1 MHRLKA
7 HLSDTS
13 VTFWSWL
20 FPITFLMHFAEEYW
34 FGGGYIA
41 YLKQTHGIDLPEKI
55 FLIAQGIGLVL
66 MLAGILI
73 ARRLGFIETMLV
85 IFGAVITANGLTHII
100 TSILQSMYG
109 PGLIT
114 SIFVWLPLGLATLI
128 RFHGNFGSARYW
140 FAVLVGVGINIVVV
154 LFTLRGGV

>member
-1 MHRLKA
+1 MHKLKA

-20 FPITFLMHFAEEYW
+20 FPTTFLMHFAEEYW
-34 FGGGYIA
+34 FGGGYIS
-41 YLKQTHGIDLPEKI
+41 YLKLAHGIDLPERT
-55 FLIAQGIGLVL
+55 FLIAQGIGLLL
-66 MLAGILI
+66 MIAGILI

-100 TSILQSMYG
+100 TSIVQSMYG

-114 SIFVWLPLGLATLI
+114 SILVWLPLGVATLI
-128 RFHGNFGSARYW
+128 RFYGNFGGARYW
-140 FAVLVGVGINIVVV
+140 LAVMTGVSINIMVV